1 MWNNFHS
8 VREQFEKSQRIVG
21 SGSED
26 AGTNVL
32 TRDAYEASVEHT
44 NALRA
49 AEAEAEAEAL
59 RQRLNVD
66 AVVLTALLVLF
77 GQAYTDNDSLRR
89 RVNACSAHK
98 LGPDDDVVELVGRA
112 IAGLSPRVKG

>member
-49 AEAEAEAEAL
+49 AEAEAL